1 LQKQTGDQLFLSQI
15 KTDLK
20 MKNITSLNYFNK
32 IKLLVPCKKFIKI
45 ESRLIDESNLHL
57 EAFYNIIIAGYP
69 LDFALANYVNLG
81 EYINNNKHIEYEQ
94 ALTTYATYPGLK
106 DGIYIT
112 KTKWFELN

>member
-1 LQKQTGDQLFLSQI
+1 
-15 KTDLK
+15 
-20 MKNITSLNYFNK
+20 MKNISSINYFNR
-32 IKLLVPCKKFIKI
+32 IKLLVPQKKFIKL
-45 ESRLIDESNLHL
+45 ESRLIDESNQHL

-69 LDFALANYVNLG
+69 VDFALANYVKLG
-81 EYINNNKHIEYEQ
+81 EYINNKPIEYEQ